1 MHVEPD
7 EERGE
12 LKICDEHPGYCNWIT
27 LPSRSK
33 ASVPFA
39 KHQIPFEAE
48 KRVRDFLHA
57 TMPHLAE
64 RPFSFARIC
73 WCADTPDRNF
83 LIDQHPQLK
92 NLVLAVGGSGHGF
105 MHITSIGGFV
115 TDAMEG
121 VLDARLKEAFRWRPE
136 TAVGRDWNDVQGRR
150 GGPNKVMNFGDV
162 KDDEWTEIQD
172 ERPFQRL

>member
-1 MHVEPD
+1 
-7 EERGE
+7 
-12 LKICDEHPGYCNWIT
+12 
-27 LPSRSK
+27 
-33 ASVPFA
+33 
-39 KHQIPFEAE
+39 
-48 KRVRDFLHA
+48 
-57 TMPHLAE
+57 MPHLAE

-83 LIDQHPQLK
+83 LIDRHPQLN
-92 NLVLAVGGSGHGF
+92 NLVLAVGDSGHGF

-115 TDAMEG
+115 ADAMEG

-136 TAVGRDWNDVQGRR
+136 TAVGRNWDDVQNRR

-162 KDDEWTEIQD
+162 KDDGWTEIQD